1 MLSRF
6 CCFTQKPCLLWIN
19 AVWPK
24 LRFHVCMN
32 MLERNIRSDVDD
44 AVLVV
49 DGMLLVCRPSKY
61 FCSCFCFLLVNEEL
75 PFCSYVNQYFSWILN
90 IVTLPTLL
98 TFKYSCFKLHS
109 RNTLKKN
116 QTVSR
121 SDGNFQSLSKTLGI
135 YFFLLSHAIIKST
148 AELLSKEIQ
157 YWKLR
162 KSGCLMACL
171 GKGSAKYV
179 L

>member
-6 CCFTQKPCLLWIN
+6 CCFTQKPCLHWIN

-90 IVTLPTLL
+90 IITLPTLL
-98 TFKYSCFKLHS
+98 TFKNSCWSCTAEILLRRTKQHLD
-109 RNTLKKN
+109 
-116 QTVSR
+116 QM
-121 SDGNFQSLSKTLGI
+121 GI
-135 YFFLLSHAIIKST
+135 FRVCPRHLVFLYFFFLSGAITKST
-148 AELLSKEIQ
+148 AELLSKEI
-157 YWKLR
+157 K
-162 KSGCLMACL
+162 
-171 GKGSAKYV
+171 
-179 L
+179 